1 MNDYIQAAKVS
12 IVAHKKEYMI
22 GAGVVLGS
30 LALIIAI
37 IALFVQNGAPKI
49 DYQPAA
55 ACDLFTAA
63 EAKTLLGARALNST
77 SKSPV
82 ISGNTAVSNCGY
94 TDGSTDTENMIVA
107 AMTVRSGIN
116 DKGVEQNKTEFSVG
130 RPHKNVEI
138 VKDLGDNAY
147 FNQTLGQLNILD
159 GRKWIILSYGVGS
172 TPEANTVDKAVEL
185 ARKIIDTAPVTS
197 SF

>member
-1 MNDYIQAAKVS
+1 
-12 IVAHKKEYMI
+12 
-22 GAGVVLGS
+22 
-30 LALIIAI
+30 
-37 IALFVQNGAPKI
+37 
-49 DYQPAA
+49 
-55 ACDLFTAA
+55 
-63 EAKTLLGARALNST
+63 
-77 SKSPV
+77 
-82 ISGNTAVSNCGY
+82 
-94 TDGSTDTENMIVA
+94 MIVA

-130 RPHKNVEI
+130 RPHKNIEI

-172 TPEANTVDKAVEL
+172 APEANTVDKAVEL
-185 ARKIIDTAPVTS
+185 AHKIIDAAPMTS